1 MKSIEVG
8 DKVVVNKNLKSGYV
22 VGKIQSNDKILYHV
36 RLIDFIT
43 QKILGIFVYTEKQ
56 LTVIKW
62 FKGEIICTQ

>member
-56 LTVIKW
+56 LTAIK
-62 FKGEIICTQ
+62 